1 MNAKDEIRQFVQKL
15 LTENRDDQPLAD
27 DESLML
33 SGRLNSI
40 DAVEIVMFLEEK
52 FGVEFAGAD
61 FDREELDSVDAI
73 NALVE
78 SSGPPKK

>member
-27 DESLML
+27 DESLLL
-33 SGRLNSI
+33 SGRLSSF
-40 DAVEIVMFLEEK
+40 DAVEIAMLLEQK
-52 FGVEFAGAD
+52 FGIDFASDG
-61 FDREELDSVDAI
+61 FGTERLDSVNAI

-78 SSGPPKK
+78 SSGPPKR